1 MLKKLSPAKVNLYLR
16 VLRKREDNY
25 HDLATLMQK
34 ISLYDEL
41 EFSPSGRDITLR
53 CPGTTLPENEGNI
66 VFRAAKKILSLA
78 GCSSG
83 VNITI
88 HKKIP
93 LAAGLGGGSSNAA
106 VTLLALNELFRLN
119 FRAEDLM
126 KIGATLGA
134 DVPFFLFHGPAWAF
148 GIGDRLEAALDIP
161 SFWFV
166 LVNPGFEVSTKTV
179 YESLN
184 LGLTKEIIHYSIPRF
199 RAREDLIAGLYNDL
213 ENVTFK
219 MHPSLQL
226 IKDSLILNGATGA
239 LMSGSGPTVF
249 GIFDTEDKAKDAKN
263 TLDQSK
269 TWAVFLAH
277 SVD

>member
-1 MLKKLSPAKVNLYLR
+1 MLKKLSPAKVNLHLR

-41 EFSPSGRDITLR
+41 EFSPSGRGIEIR
-53 CPGTTLPENEGNI
+53 CPGTTLPENEDNI
-66 VFRAAKKILSLA
+66 VFRAAKKILSHA

-83 VNITI
+83 ITITI

-93 LAAGLGGGSSNAA
+93 VAAGLGGGSSNAA
-106 VTLLALNELFRLN
+106 STLLALNELFQLDLRT
-119 FRAEDLM
+119 EELM

-148 GIGDRLEAALDIP
+148 GIGDRLEAAHNIP

-179 YESLN
+179 YENLN

-199 RAREDLIAGLYNDL
+199 WAREYLTTGLYNDL
-213 ENVTFK
+213 ENVTLK
-219 MHPSLQL
+219 MHPSLGL
-226 IKDSLILNGATGA
+226 IKDLLISNGATGA

-249 GIFDTEDKAKDAKN
+249 GIFDTEDKAKAAKN
-263 TLDQSK
+263 ILEQSK
-269 TWAVFLAH
+269 TWAVFIAR